1 MTMQKTMTGVGL
13 AAALAFTAFSLPA
26 SAAEKVTYLM
36 PAPTFLP
43 AFGPWMIAQ
52 GKGYYAAED
61 LDVTFESGR
70 GGVDAAKNVGVG
82 NAQVGGAIGDTPL
95 IVRANGIPVKAVAQL
110 GGGSLTQ
117 IVVPENSPIKTPAD
131 LKGKTISVMA
141 YQDTTFY
148 ALLGTL
154 AKVGLSKNDVNA
166 QAAGPANVWKLLVA
180 GQVDAMAGVPD
191 WTGDVLES
199 GMKIRIMNTG
209 DYFQSMAQVIIASDQ
224 MIKERPELIRKLVR
238 ATLKGWEDIV
248 KDPKAASVAYVKAVP
263 QYKGKEAAMQR
274 VFEMYNKYVY
284 INQPKPGVID
294 SKRMAALQDFYISQ
308 GIVDKKIPVDE
319 LYTNQFVQ

>member
-1 MTMQKTMTGVGL
+1 MKTKRILTGLCAG
-13 AAALAFTAFSLPA
+13 AALAALTIAPSL
-26 SAAEKVTYLM
+26 AAEKVTYLM

-82 NAQVGGAIGDTPL
+82 NAQIGGAIGDTPI

-117 IVVPENSPIKTPAD
+117 IVVREDSPIKTPAD
-131 LKGKTISVMA
+131 LKGKTITVMA

-154 AKVGLSKNDVNA
+154 AKVGLTKNDVNA
-166 QAAGPANVWKLLVA
+166 QAAGPANVWKLFVA
-180 GQVDAMAGVPD
+180 GQADAMAGVPD
-191 WTGDVLES
+191 WTGDILET
-199 GMKIRIMNTG
+199 GMKVRIISTG
-209 DYFQSMAQVIIASDQ
+209 DYFQSMAQVIIASDK
-224 MIKERPELIRKLVR
+224 MIQERPDLIRKLVR
-238 ATLKGWEDIV
+238 ATLKGWQDIV
-248 KDPKAASVAYVKAVP
+248 NDPKAASIDYVKAVP
-263 QYKGKEAAMQR
+263 QYAGKEAAMQR
-274 VFEMYNKYVY
+274 VFELYNKYVY
-284 INQPKPGVID
+284 INQPKAGVID
-294 SKRMAALQDFYISQ
+294 EKRLASLQEFYISQ
-308 GIVDKKIPVDE
+308 GIVDKPTPLAE